1 MNTFKTQIRIKIA
14 FNSAIKSNFRRL
26 FFCFLLS
33 VFSILICSP
42 ANAQE
47 SPQKEFPP
55 PLKLLAK
62 EEKSSLEAQTDVKK
76 RTILSLELM
85 DSRLLKA
92 EGYNSK
98 EKFKEMFTELGGFH
112 ALMDNTLAFLSKS
125 NSNNGKVLNNYKR
138 IELSLRKY
146 ITRLELIRRDLPLEY
161 EPYVRRLTKY
171 VREARTRA
179 VEPLFGETVLP
190 GNSNEK

>member
-1 MNTFKTQIRIKIA
+1 MKEFEKTIVTGINFKH
-14 FNSAIKSNFRRL
+14 L
-26 FFCFLLS
+26 FFCFTLS
-33 VFSILICSP
+33 VFSLLVFSP
-42 ANAQE
+42 VNAQE
-47 SPQKEFPP
+47 SPQKEVPP
-55 PLKLLAK
+55 PLKILAK

-92 EGYNSK
+92 EGYSSK
-98 EKFKEMFTELGGFH
+98 EEFREMFNELGGFH
-112 ALMDNTLAFLSKS
+112 ALMDNTLVFLGKK

-161 EPYVRRLTKY
+161 EPYVRRLTRY
-171 VREARTRA
+171 VREARTKA

-190 GNSNEK
+190 GNGNEK